1 MENNDKEPDLA
12 ALRRESEELRKVARK
27 LAEES
32 ERLIKRS
39 KELRQERDRA
49 RVRVRAEMDSN

>member
-1 MENNDKEPDLA
+1 MENKDKEPDLA
-12 ALRRESEELRKVARK
+12 ALCGETEELRKVARK

-39 KELRQERDRA
+39 KELRQEREIE
-49 RVRVRAEMDSN
+49 RVSKRRK

>member
-1 MENNDKEPDLA
+1 MENKDKEPDLA

-49 RVRVRAEMDSN
+49 RVQLRAVIDSN

>member
-1 MENNDKEPDLA
+1 MENKDKEPDLA
-12 ALRRESEELRKVARK
+12 ALRGETEELRKVARK

-39 KELRQERDRA
+39 KELRQEREIE
-49 RVRVRAEMDSN
+49 RVSKRRK